1 MSKDKNIHILE
12 HKLAE
17 LKIKIDNFEKYNI
30 DEKKL
35 NALLMKKLKYETQL
49 EELELA

>member
-1 MSKDKNIHILE
+1 MDNEKNIQILE

-17 LKIKIDNFEKYNI
+17 LEIKINNFNKYNI

-35 NALLMKKLKYETQL
+35 NALLLKKLKYETQL

>member
-1 MSKDKNIHILE
+1 MSNEKNIHILE

-17 LKIKIDNFEKYNI
+17 LEIKISNFQKYNI

-49 EELELA
+49 EEYQLA